1 MKNPD
6 KLALQATAL
15 LQGALIQA
23 VALKRTE
30 SFDKA
35 TEWLVTQ
42 LATL

>member
-1 MKNPD
+1 
-6 KLALQATAL
+6 

-35 TEWLVTQ
+35 AEWLIIH
-42 LATL
+42 LATAAAENSI